1 MALNYY
7 DLGNQMDT
15 KLEAVQSELVK
26 SIEDKSI
33 QQLEKFE
40 VALSNRFSHHVGLVQ
55 FTTALILHDYHTN
68 VRMGWHEQANTTIGA
83 SHSRESPTHSYG

>member
-33 QQLEKFE
+33 QQLEK
-40 VALSNRFSHHVGLVQ
+40 LR
-55 FTTALILHDYHTN
+55 
-68 VRMGWHEQANTTIGA
+68 
-83 SHSRESPTHSYG
+83 